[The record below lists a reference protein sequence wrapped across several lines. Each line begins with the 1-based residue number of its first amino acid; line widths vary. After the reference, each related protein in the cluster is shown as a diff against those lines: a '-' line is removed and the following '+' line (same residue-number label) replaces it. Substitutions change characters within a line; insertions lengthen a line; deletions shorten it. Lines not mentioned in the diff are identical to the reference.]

1 MGRAYSQDMRE
12 AILRLVNKG
21 YSKRRVARILGL
33 VPSTPINIMKRYEQ
47 TGSLDTGKIGR
58 PKGQGHL

>member
-21 YSKRRVARILGL
+21 YSKRKSYGL
-33 VPSTPINIMKRYEQ
+33 MNGAMP
-47 TGSLDTGKIGR
+47 
-58 PKGQGHL
+58 

>member
-21 YSKRRVARILGL
+21 YSKRKVARILGL
-33 VPSTPINIMKRYEQ
+33 VPSTTYQYHE
-47 TGSLDTGKIGR
+47 KI
-58 PKGQGHL
+58 